1 MTENLESKL
10 LDLAREKFGKLN
22 FAEEKLFTLAQEK
35 FSELTLAEFELFRR
49 IANGQPAEYGT
60 QPDQDRDTNN
70 ANSWGDDRTLR
81 ADRIRWLCIKPEVW
95 ELCLPQ
101 EVDIS
106 GAKIKESLNLC
117 FTKVDIPLRFSQCYF
132 AQALL
137 LQQAKLRRLDLTGT
151 RIASIAIPI
160 IPSTPFTPT
169 SIDAR
174 EISVIGS
181 VLLSNEFQAEG
192 TVSLYGA
199 TIGGNLDCEKGTF
212 TNENEN
218 GYALLAQGVNVTGYV
233 FLRNEFQARGT
244 VSLYG
249 ATIGGNLDCS
259 KGTFTNENEN
269 GYALL
274 AQGLNVK
281 GSVFLNDEFQAKGT
295 VNLYGATIG
304 GNLSCRK
311 GMFTNENG
319 YALLAPNINVKGSVF
334 LSDEFQAK
342 GTVRLYGAT
351 IGGNLEC
358 DKGTFINENGDA
370 LNAER
375 VNVTGYVFLRDGFQA
390 KGTVNLYGAT
400 IGGNLSC
407 RKGMF
412 TNENGDALLAQGVNV
427 KGSVFL
433 DGGFQ
438 AKGRLSLYNARI
450 DQTLII
456 SRIRKPE
463 GMSLR
468 LEFAKVQTLDYAAD
482 SLPSPGKLELN
493 GLVYEALG
501 KKSPQKL
508 EQHLNWLRLQPKESF
523 SFQPYEQLAK
533 VLRATGNTDQSTS
546 VLIGKEQDQLRYGNL
561 NWLSKVWKQVLGAT
575 IAYGYRPQQAF
586 LFAIGVVAFG
596 FFIFDWGYKTGLIT
610 PTDKN
615 CTPSNSQQEQK
626 VSQQK
631 QKDYLNCPYY
641 PKFDPL
647 IYSLD
652 IFLPIIDL
660 RLKSY
665 WLPNANKGEDK
676 LFHIKSGEWLRYYL
690 SLHIISG
697 WVLTTLWVAGFSGI
711 VRSNNK

>member
-22 FAEEKLFTLAQEK
+22 FAEEMLFTLAQEK

-218 GYALLAQGVNVTGYV
+218 GYALLAQG
-233 FLRNEFQARGT
+233 
-244 VSLYG
+244 
-249 ATIGGNLDCS
+249 
-259 KGTFTNENEN
+259 
-269 GYALL
+269 
-274 AQGLNVK
+274 LNVK
-281 GSVFLNDEFQAKGT
+281 GSVFL
-295 VNLYGATIG
+295 I
-304 GNLSCRK
+304 
-311 GMFTNENG
+311 
-319 YALLAPNINVKGSVF
+319 
-334 LSDEFQAK
+334 DEFQAK